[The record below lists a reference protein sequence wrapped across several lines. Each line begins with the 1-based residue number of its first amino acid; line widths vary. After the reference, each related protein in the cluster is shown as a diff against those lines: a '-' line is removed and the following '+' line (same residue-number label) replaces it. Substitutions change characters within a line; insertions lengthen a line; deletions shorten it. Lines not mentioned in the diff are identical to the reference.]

1 MEQIDNILNFAEKI
15 AKEDNAKML
24 KYNKWNDFIEP
35 LFNAKFDY
43 KYDSSITHLYNKE
56 CKKWLDNKR
65 NEFNSRTDNQ
75 IPDGFTTMLK
85 DELPGRAGSQRNE
98 NVCNWC
104 DARKL
109 CQENKDGWCQEYT
122 CMSYARSDG
131 RGVVFKR
138 L

>member
-1 MEQIDNILNFAEKI
+1 MQQLQMNFSDTATACTI
-15 AKEDNAKML
+15 
-24 KYNKWNDFIEP
+24 P
-35 LFNAKFDY
+35 
-43 KYDSSITHLYNKE
+43 
-56 CKKWLDNKR
+56 R
-65 NEFNSRTDNQ
+65 VNSRTDNQ
-75 IPDGFTTMLK
+75 VPDGFTTILK

-109 CQENKDGWCQEYT
+109 CQENKDGWCQKYT